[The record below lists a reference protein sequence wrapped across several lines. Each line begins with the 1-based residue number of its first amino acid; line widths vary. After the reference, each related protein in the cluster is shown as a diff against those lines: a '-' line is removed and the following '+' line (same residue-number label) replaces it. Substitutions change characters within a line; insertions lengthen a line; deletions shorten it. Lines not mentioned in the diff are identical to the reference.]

1 MKKQLTTQ
9 TLSYAFILLSSCMT
23 ACVDNDYDLSKDLDM
38 TVTVGGENLTIPA
51 SNTKDITLEKIFDLD
66 EGSTVKADAD
76 GNYALSQTG
85 EGSNTRVSIDDITI
99 NANEIELQ
107 SARTELNYMMS
118 PSGTL
123 EATVN
128 DKTSFS
134 IDKRNITT
142 DVTALYSS
150 DVNMPASL
158 HMSIEGNNS
167 LTLKKGFKIEF
178 PEYH

>member
-1 MKKQLTTQ
+1 M
-9 TLSYAFILLSSCMT
+9 
-23 ACVDNDYDLSKDLDM
+23 
-38 TVTVGGENLTIPA
+38 
-51 SNTKDITLEKIFDLD
+51 D

-107 SARTELNYMMS
+107 SARTELNYKIS

-128 DKTSFS
+128 DNTSFN

-167 LTLKKGFKIEF
+167 LTLKKDSKLSFLNT
-178 PEYH
+178 